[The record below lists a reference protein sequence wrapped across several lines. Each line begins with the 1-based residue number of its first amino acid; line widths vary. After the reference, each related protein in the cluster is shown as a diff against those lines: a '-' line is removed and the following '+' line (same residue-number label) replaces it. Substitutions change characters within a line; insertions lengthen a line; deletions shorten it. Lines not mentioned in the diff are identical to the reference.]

1 MTASKDKREAEALKA
16 AEREIQDRGGSRS
29 GRERRQ
35 DKTSCEGVERRTG
48 RDRRRGFDRRSGIE
62 RRRSDDRR
70 SDRALWDGELIE
82 RRDAFRRQVKG
93 K

>member
-1 MTASKDKREAEALKA
+1 MTATKDKREVEALKS
-16 AEREIQDRGGSRS
+16 AEREIQDKGGSRL
-29 GRERRQ
+29 GRDRRQ
-35 DKTSCEGVERRTG
+35 SKASCEDVERRTG

-62 RRRSDDRR
+62 RRRSDGRR
-70 SDRALWDGELIE
+70 SDRSIWDGELIE